1 MGRLR
6 DAELR
11 RPPAS
16 ASEPTFVSAVDFAG
30 VSSATVLHPKTFEYG
45 EEIAIEVRLNE
56 LRFRPIPGS
65 HEDLFWS
72 GAEVRVNRQEL
83 RAELARLGLPA
94 LEDCQYFI
102 TAALVPRSLL
112 WHAHA
117 PLLPGYGEG
126 DVDGAIARLAA
137 GEIQLGEMPFD
148 PFERDDGWLVA
159 RLGDPRRPHWD
170 ERVEE
175 AGDGFLVANRKAREP
190 RAWMFGLCPGN
201 PTWAVEKVV
210 QERLDFLDQA
220 QGIAPRRAAL
230 EANIEPGGDAVD
242 YQDLQQM
249 AIGNLHTRPGTEL
262 TEAMLRAAA
271 WLSVAGRR
279 QGSWRRLKGALWRH
293 FRHLFRDADQRRW
306 YAVYG
311 KRAIKG
317 RAADQAAEL
326 LTKIAECWQDHLKVH
341 PGCTL
346 LPRNSRLTLEGLQ
359 RALSQEPRDLRQAAC
374 REMLRRCIGLR
385 LAQA

>member
-1 MGRLR
+1 MALLVGANGERDGAVDRNRHRLAWR
-6 DAELR
+6 RNAGQRRVVGDAVVRRGAGVVQQGDGGEPLDNAAQGTIRQRPQHLAGELR
-11 RPPAS
+11 QVEGDVPGGHRVHLRVA
-16 ASEPTFVSAVDFAG
+16 ETVDEHRRTAG
-30 VSSATVLHPKTFEYG
+30 H
-45 EEIAIEVRLNE
+45 
-56 LRFRPIPGS
+56 
-65 HEDLFWS
+65 
-72 GAEVRVNRQEL
+72 GAED
-83 RAELARLGLPA
+83 GG
-94 LEDCQYFI
+94 C
-102 TAALVPRSLL
+102 
-112 WHAHA
+112 
-117 PLLPGYGEG
+117 EG